1 MLAAWNSVPMFDR
14 VFDDVMG
21 TALGY
26 ATKTTR
32 FTPSVDVIAKE
43 DEIAFHLDV
52 PGVKLE
58 NIEVTLENH
67 VLTIKGARTFEPGQN
82 ERLLIGRAFGDFEVS
97 YRLPDTVDDEKLTA
111 CLTDGVLTLRVPK
124 HPKAQPRKIQVGGGG
139 SKSGNQLGQ

>member
-1 MLAAWNSVPMFDR
+1 MLTAWNSVPMFDR

-21 TALGY
+21 STLGY
-26 ATKTTR
+26 ATKTAR
-32 FTPSVDVIAKE
+32 FTPAVDVIAKE
-43 DEIAFHLDV
+43 DEVVFHLDV

-67 VLTIKGARTFEPGQN
+67 LLAIKGSRSIEPKQN

-97 YRLPDTVDDEKLTA
+97 YLLPDTIDGEKLTA

-139 SKSGNQLGQ
+139 KSSGQLGQ

>member
-14 VFDDVMG
+14 VFDDIMG
-21 TALGY
+21 STLGY
-26 ATKTTR
+26 ATKTSR
-32 FTPSVDVIAKE
+32 FTPAVDVVAKE
-43 DEIAFHLDV
+43 DEVVVHLDV

-67 VLTIKGARTFEPGQN
+67 LLAIKGSRTFEARQN

-124 HPKAQPRKIQVGGGG
+124 HPKAQPRKIHVGGGG
-139 SKSGNQLGQ
+139 KTSGQLGQ